1 MKRFFEDS
9 SQAKMLTSDRSYRY
23 AIKHM
28 KRTDAFPVEYELRDY
43 TAKNEYSPALDYQLL
58 DIFTT
63 RKGAEVAKAFGE
75 VRLGHSLAIV
85 AVRIE

>member
-9 SQAKMLTSDRSYRY
+9 SQAKMLTNERSYRY

-28 KRTDAFPVEYELRDY
+28 NKTNTVPVEYELRDY
-43 TAKNEYSPALDYQLL
+43 IAKNECSSALDYQLL
-58 DIFTT
+58 DIFVT

-75 VRLGHSLAIV
+75 IQLGHSLAIV

>member
-9 SQAKMLTSDRSYRY
+9 SQAKMFTNEHSYRY
-23 AIKHM
+23 AIRHM
-28 KRTDAFPVEYELRDY
+28 KAGDTVHFEYELRDY

-63 RKGAEVAKAFGE
+63 RKGAEVAKTFGE
-75 VRLGHSLAIV
+75 IRLGHSLAIV
-85 AVRIE
+85 AVKIE